1 MIGDTPWDAIAAA
14 RAGVPCIGVLTGG
27 FAAGELAEAGARPQF
42 EAIPDLLDGLRDTP
56 LDELVTAA

>member
-1 MIGDTPWDAIAAA
+1 
-14 RAGVPCIGVLTGG
+14 VPCIGVLTGG

-42 EAIPDLLDGLRDTP
+42 EAIPDLLDRLRDTP